1 MALKRIRIIKE
12 YLATSNNAAGRFH
25 DFYVDKRSMY
35 IQRAAETYIGICR
48 GGTTKICMLNL
59 PKSFIWILRGA
70 TAVSRLKA
78 HAGFVSMC
86 LLIFR
91 YSLNYRKIEPFIF
104 LGYDSRGEPFFLFFF
119 FSLLSLS
126 LSPPPSLPLSLSS
139 STFIQHL
146 ARFLSFIL
154 FALCVRR
161 KYFVLSSTK
170 QFSLCK
176 FFLLLKP
183 KTARSGQ
190 LFL

>member
-119 FSLLSLS
+119 FRYSLSLS
-126 LSPPPSLPLSLSS
+126 LPPSPLSLSRTQRS
-139 STFIQHL
+139 SSIWRDFYRSSSLHFAFEEST
-146 ARFLSFIL
+146 LSF
-154 FALCVRR
+154 RR
-161 KYFVLSSTK
+161 PNSFRSVNS
-170 QFSLCK
+170 FSY
-176 FFLLLKP
+176 
-183 KTARSGQ
+183 
-190 LFL
+190 